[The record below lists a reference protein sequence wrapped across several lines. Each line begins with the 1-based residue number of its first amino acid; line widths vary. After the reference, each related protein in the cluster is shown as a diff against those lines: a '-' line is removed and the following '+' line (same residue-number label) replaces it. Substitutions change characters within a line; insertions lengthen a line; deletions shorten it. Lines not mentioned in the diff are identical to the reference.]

1 MQTAP
6 LQSGLEAQV
15 YVPPAVSPLEER
27 PLQTARLAQI
37 KAVVFA
43 LLVATP
49 PGGLRIQLARLAFR
63 VIHAAT
69 VIRVDTRPEGLKM
82 LTAQIAL
89 DTSVAFVKQ
98 ENFRQ
103 AERPVSAAHL
113 AMRVAA
119 RALADITLLEGAE
132 AVTALVVTRG
142 SAVAAWN
149 RVVAGIVVTIMDSG
163 VLRLGT
169 AIAHLRHGTKLGT
182 GE

>member
-1 MQTAP
+1 
-6 LQSGLEAQV
+6 
-15 YVPPAVSPLEER
+15 
-27 PLQTARLAQI
+27 
-37 KAVVFA
+37 
-43 LLVATP
+43 
-49 PGGLRIQLARLAFR
+49 
-63 VIHAAT
+63 
-69 VIRVDTRPEGLKM
+69 M

-103 AERPVSAAHL
+103 AERPISTAHL

-119 RALADITLLEGAE
+119 RALPDTTLLEGAE

-163 VLRLGT
+163 ALRLGT
-169 AIAHLRHGTKLGT
+169 AIAHQRHGTKLGT